1 MQKGDFMQKK
11 KLMIDMD
18 EVITG
23 ENLTP
28 MIETFLGY
36 SIDLSQTGYYIQ
48 NVLGERKK
56 EFFEKVFP
64 YQNLYEKAEL
74 KEGCR
79 DTLLKLNE
87 QYEIYIV
94 TAYLWPDA
102 LSSTGNILKYK
113 FDFLIKKLPFLQP
126 NNFIFIN
133 DKSMIHFDIKID
145 DRIQNL
151 QNTDIK
157 LLFDSYHNKNI
168 TNEEL
173 EERSIKR
180 VMNWKEIEQIL
191 LNRV

>member
-1 MQKGDFMQKK
+1 MKKGDFMQKK

-18 EVITG
+18 DVLTG
-23 ENLTP
+23 DTFAP
-28 MIETFLGY
+28 MIESFLGHP
-36 SIDLSQTGYYIQ
+36 IDLKETGYYIQ
-48 NVLGERKK
+48 NALGERRQ
-56 EFFEKVFP
+56 EYFENVFP
-64 YQNLYEKAEL
+64 KQNLYEKAEL

-133 DKSMIHFDIKID
+133 DKSMIHFDIQID
-145 DRIQNL
+145 DRIENL
-151 QNTDIK
+151 KNADIK

-180 VMNWKEIEQIL
+180 VMNWKEVEQIL